1 MRNPLFFL
9 LLFVFTSCLVPKKN
23 LMLEQKYVSELIN
36 DSTNMALKIGSLM
49 DKNNSLEQSISL
61 IETGTKELIIQID
74 SMKIILQNFQ
84 IEVDSLM
91 PRLNRA
97 SIERDIWRI
106 ESIKLKQN
114 IQRLKVISDSLSYN
128 LTEGNH

>member
-23 LMLEQKYVSELIN
+23 LMLEQKHVSELIN

-49 DKNNSLEQSISL
+49 DKNNSLEQSLSL

-114 IQRLKVISDSLSYN
+114 IQRLKITSDSLSYN

>member
-23 LMLEQKYVSELIN
+23 LMLEQKHVSELIN
-36 DSTNMALKIGSLM
+36 DSTSMALKIGSLM

-74 SMKIILQNFQ
+74 SMKIILKNFQ

>member
-23 LMLEQKYVSELIN
+23 LMLEQKHVSELIN
-36 DSTNMALKIGSLM
+36 DSTSMALKIGSLM

-74 SMKIILQNFQ
+74 SMKIILKNFQ

-114 IQRLKVISDSLSYN
+114 IQRLKITSDSLSYN

>member
-1 MRNPLFFL
+1 
-9 LLFVFTSCLVPKKN
+9 
-23 LMLEQKYVSELIN
+23 MLEQKHVSELIN
-36 DSTNMALKIGSLM
+36 DSTSMALKIGSLM

-74 SMKIILQNFQ
+74 SMKIILKNFQ

-114 IQRLKVISDSLSYN
+114 IQRLKITSDSLSYN

>member
-23 LMLEQKYVSELIN
+23 LMLEQKHVSELIN

-74 SMKIILQNFQ
+74 SMKIIL
-84 IEVDSLM
+84 
-91 PRLNRA
+91 
-97 SIERDIWRI
+97 
-106 ESIKLKQN
+106 
-114 IQRLKVISDSLSYN
+114 
-128 LTEGNH
+128 

>member
-23 LMLEQKYVSELIN
+23 LMLEQKHVSELIN
-36 DSTNMALKIGSLM
+36 DSTSMALKIGSLM
-49 DKNNSLEQSISL
+49 DKNNSLEQSLSL

-114 IQRLKVISDSLSYN
+114 IQRLKITSDSLSYN